1 MELAPFWVESPRRPL
16 IVYRD
21 YFKFILNRTYNYK
34 KKIKKER
41 RNMTPPDFFFLPW
54 GFLETGVQQLSE
66 GVRIL
71 CAQSSVLTPCCERAC
86 PSPRAAPLGLCQAR
100 GPIGCAKSFRL
111 TALELC
117 QPKTCSLPWLKA
129 EPNTAGWAPEQSNFV
144 FSSKVHLHAW
154 CIAEQMPR
162 WGSYKWPW
170 RQSVTNLSS
179 FLLCFIQIGILVLQ
193 Q

>member
-1 MELAPFWVESPRRPL
+1 
-16 IVYRD
+16 
-21 YFKFILNRTYNYK
+21 
-34 KKIKKER
+34 
-41 RNMTPPDFFFLPW
+41 MTPPDFFFFLPW
-54 GFLETGVQQLSE
+54 GFLETGAQQLSE
-66 GVRIL
+66 WVRIPL
-71 CAQSSVLTPCCERAC
+71 CPELSVDPVLWVSMPEPQSGSPWSVPGQG
-86 PSPRAAPLGLCQAR
+86 S
-100 GPIGCAKSFRL
+100 IVCAKSLRP

-117 QPKTCSLPWLKA
+117 QHKTCSLPWLKA

-179 FLLCFIQIGILVLQ
+179 FLLCFIQTDILVLQ
-193 Q
+193 